1 MIQGFLLTMTWRS
14 QGWREAGVPP
24 QKSETER
31 DVMTQPMPRMSL
43 LSTILIFMI
52 TAVSISSAQQTK
64 VISPAEFAN
73 QGKDDLPFS
82 PGILVGDTLYVSGEI
97 GFDLHT
103 GQIPKDFDAEVKAC
117 LDNIEIVLK
126 EARMDHSDVVS
137 AEVFLKDIT
146 QFKRMNAV
154 YASVFKMPRPAR
166 VTIGGAA
173 LAVPTAHVEI
183 IATAQRHASKN

>member
-1 MIQGFLLTMTWRS
+1 
-14 QGWREAGVPP
+14 
-24 QKSETER
+24 
-31 DVMTQPMPRMSL
+31 MTQPMPRMSL

-52 TAVSISSAQQTK
+52 TAVSISSAQRTK
-64 VISPAEFAN
+64 VISPPEFAN

-117 LDNIEIVLK
+117 LDNIGIVLK
-126 EARMDHSDVVS
+126 AAGMDYSDVVS
-137 AEVFLKDIT
+137 AQVFLTDIT

-154 YASVFKMPRPAR
+154 YASVFKTPRPAR
-166 VTIGGAA
+166 VTVGVEA
-173 LAVPTAHVEI
+173 LAVPNAHVEI
-183 IATAQRHASKN
+183 MVTAQRQASKN

>member
-1 MIQGFLLTMTWRS
+1 
-14 QGWREAGVPP
+14 
-24 QKSETER
+24 
-31 DVMTQPMPRMSL
+31 MTQPKLR
-43 LSTILIFMI
+43 TILLFTLLIFTI
-52 TAVSISSAQQTK
+52 TAAGVSSAQQTK
-64 VISPAEFAN
+64 VISPPEFGN

-103 GQIPKDFDAEVKAC
+103 GQIPKDFDAEMKAC
-117 LDNIEIVLK
+117 LDDIGIVLK
-126 EARMDHSDVVS
+126 AAGMDYSDVVS
-137 AEVFLKDIT
+137 AQVFLTDMS

-166 VTIGGAA
+166 VTVGVAA

-183 IATAQRHASKN
+183 MVTARRQISKN